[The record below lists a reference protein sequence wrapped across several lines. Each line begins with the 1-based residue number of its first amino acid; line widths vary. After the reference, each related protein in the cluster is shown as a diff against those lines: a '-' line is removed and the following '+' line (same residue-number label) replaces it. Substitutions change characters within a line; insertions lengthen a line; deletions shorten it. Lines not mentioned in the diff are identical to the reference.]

1 MKVVIASHNPAK
13 IRAVNEAF
21 ALQFPGETIE
31 YTPASVE
38 SGVGDQ
44 PFSDEETRHGAR
56 NRARNASEMYP
67 GADYWVGLEGGIET
81 IDDQLMAFAWMAV
94 LGPDQRIGEARTV
107 TLPLPPAVKTLVD
120 QGLELG
126 DANDKVF
133 STVNSKHQGGAFGL
147 LTNGIYT
154 REGVYTEALV
164 IALVPFVN
172 ELYKKPG

>member
-21 ALQFPGETIE
+21 ALQFPGERIDFV
-31 YTPASVE
+31 PASVK
-38 SGVGDQ
+38 SGVSDQ
-44 PFSDEETRHGAR
+44 PLSDKETRHGAR
-56 NRARNASEMYP
+56 NRTQNAYELLP
-67 GADYWVGLEGGIET
+67 EADFWVGLEGGIET

-107 TLPLPPAVKTLVD
+107 TLPLPPAVKVLVD

-172 ELYKKPG
+172 KLY